1 MSTPSPSSSP
11 SSSSRPAAPRKPRRP
26 VLARDDR
33 NAVRVEVDQL
43 SKNYGSQRVLIDV
56 SFEVKPGEIFTIMGP
71 SGSGKSVLL
80 RHIAGLESP
89 TSGTVKINGEDPQL
103 PETRDRFAVALV
115 FQSGALFNS
124 LSVYDNLA
132 LYPLEHRICPKP
144 EIKERVMRALKIL
157 SIENAVNKFPSELSG
172 GMKKRVAIARA
183 LVMEPQLILYD
194 EPTSELDPL
203 MSATIAEIIAT
214 LKDQISVTTIVV
226 SHDRDL
232 ALTISDRIAIIHQGK
247 LRAVEKPNELR
258 ANQDQVIR
266 DFLNPQID
274 IRNPRF
280 KQLET
285 VHHE

>member
-1 MSTPSPSSSP
+1 MSTPSPFTP
-11 SSSSRPAAPRKPRRP
+11 SAPRGNRIQKPRRP
-26 VLARDDR
+26 VVVRDDR
-33 NAVRVEVDQL
+33 NAVRVDVEKL
-43 SKNYGSQRVLIDV
+43 SKSYGSQQVLVDV
-56 SFEVKPGEIFTIMGP
+56 SVDVKPGEIFTIMGP

-89 TSGTVKINGEDPQL
+89 TSGTVKINGHDPIL

-124 LSVYDNLA
+124 QSVYDNLA
-132 LYPLEHRICPKP
+132 LYPLEHRLCPKP
-144 EIKERVMRALKIL
+144 EIRDRVMRALKIL
-157 SIENAVNKFPSELSG
+157 SIENAAHKFPSELSG

-214 LKDQISVTTIVV
+214 LKEEISVTTVVV
-226 SHDRDL
+226 SHDRAL
-232 ALTISDRIAIIHQGK
+232 SLTISDRVALVHQGR
-247 LRAVEKPNELR
+247 LRAVEKPDDLKNSSDPVVR
-258 ANQDQVIR
+258 A
-266 DFLNPQID
+266 FLNPEID

-285 VHHE
+285 VNHD